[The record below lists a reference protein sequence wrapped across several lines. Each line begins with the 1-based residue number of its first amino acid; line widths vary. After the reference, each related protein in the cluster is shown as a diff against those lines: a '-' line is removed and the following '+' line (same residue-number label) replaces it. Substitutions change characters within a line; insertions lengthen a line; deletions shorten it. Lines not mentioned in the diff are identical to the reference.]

1 MLIDFFF
8 SYSSTY
14 SYLSVMR
21 ADRLAAEAGVT
32 LRWRPFRLRTI
43 TQEQNNRPF
52 IGKPVKL
59 KYMWRDVERRA
70 RQHGI
75 PFNGIPPYPVDA
87 EALAHRVGIVA
98 AEEGWCP
105 KYSMAVYQGWFVNH
119 KDPGDASQLR
129 QVLTSLAKDADVV
142 INRANSQETERQL
155 ASETD
160 VARSLGIFGSP
171 TFVVGS
177 EIFWGDDRLET
188 ALLWCKAP
196 FA

>member
-1 MLIDFFF
+1 MHMDFFF

-21 ADRLAAEAGVT
+21 ADRLASKAGVT

-70 RQHGI
+70 KQHGI
-75 PFNGIPPYPVDA
+75 PFNGIPPYPVDS

-98 AEEGWCP
+98 AAEGWCP
-105 KYSMAVYQGWFVNH
+105 EYSRALYEKWFLGH
-119 KDPGDASQLR
+119 KDPGDLSQIR
-129 QVLTSLAKDADVV
+129 EVLTSLGKVADSVFD
-142 INRANSQETERQL
+142 RAQSPQIESQL

-160 VARSLGIFGSP
+160 VARGLGIFGSP
-171 TFVVGS
+171 TFVVGT
-177 EIFWGDDRLET
+177 EIFWGDDRLEI
-188 ALLWCKAP
+188 AVDWCKSSPA
-196 FA
+196 

>member
-1 MLIDFFF
+1 MDFFF

-21 ADRLAAEAGVT
+21 ADSLAAKAGVT
-32 LRWRPFRLRTI
+32 LRWRPFRLRTL

-70 RQHGI
+70 KQHGI

-87 EALAHRVGIVA
+87 EASAHRVGVVA
-98 AEEGWCP
+98 ATEGWCP
-105 KYSMAVYQGWFVNH
+105 EYSKAAYRGWFVDH
-119 KDPGDASQLR
+119 KDPGDPTQLHA
-129 QVLTSLAKDADVV
+129 VLVDLGKDPDSV
-142 INRANSQETERQL
+142 ISRANSPQIEGQL
-155 ASETD
+155 VRETD
-160 VARSLGIFGSP
+160 AARSLGIFGSP
-171 TFVVGS
+171 TFVVGD

-188 ALLWCKAP
+188 ALEWSLSP
-196 FA
+196 H

>member
-1 MLIDFFF
+1 MDFFF

-21 ADRLAAEAGVT
+21 ADALAAKADVA
-32 LRWRPFRLRTI
+32 LRWRPFRLRTL

-70 RQHGI
+70 KQHGI

-87 EALAHRVGIVA
+87 EALAHRVGVVA
-98 AEEGWCP
+98 ATEGWCP
-105 KYSMAVYQGWFVNH
+105 EYSKAAYRGWFVDH
-119 KDPGDASQLR
+119 KDPGDAAQLHA
-129 QVLTSLAKDADVV
+129 VLAGLGKDPDSV
-142 INRANSQETERQL
+142 ISRANSPQVEGQL
-155 ASETD
+155 VRETD
-160 VARSLGIFGSP
+160 AARSLGIFGSP
-171 TFVVGS
+171 TFVVGE

-188 ALLWCKAP
+188 AIEWSLSRH
-196 FA
+196 

>member
-1 MLIDFFF
+1 MLMDFFF
-8 SYSSTY
+8 AYTSTY

-21 ADRLAAEAGVT
+21 ADSLAARAGVT

-59 KYMWRDVERRA
+59 RYMWRDVERRA
-70 RQHGI
+70 KQHGI

-98 AEEGWCP
+98 AGEGWCAE
-105 KYSMAVYQGWFVNH
+105 YSRAVYQGWFVDH
-119 KDPGDASQLR
+119 KDPGDPIQLR
-129 QVLTSLAKDADVV
+129 EVLARLGKDADAV
-142 INRANSQETERQL
+142 ISRANSPQIESQL
-155 ASETD
+155 VSETD
-160 VARSLGIFGSP
+160 VARSVGIFGSP
-171 TFVVGS
+171 TFVVGR

-188 ALLWCKAP
+188 ALEWCEAP
-196 FA
+196 LE

>member
-1 MLIDFFF
+1 MDFFF

-21 ADRLAAEAGVT
+21 ADLLAVKADVT

-59 KYMWRDVERRA
+59 KYMWRDVERQAKR
-70 RQHGI
+70 HGVA
-75 PFNGIPPYPVDA
+75 FNGIPPYPVDA

-98 AEEGWCP
+98 AQEGWCP
-105 KYSMAVYQGWFVNH
+105 EYSKAVYRGWFVDH
-119 KDPGDASQLR
+119 KDPGDVAQLR
-129 QVLTSLAKDADVV
+129 TVLAGLDKDPDSV
-142 INRANSQETERQL
+142 ISRANSPQIERQL
-155 ASETD
+155 VAETD

-171 TFVVGS
+171 TFVVGE
-177 EIFWGDDRLET
+177 EIFWGDDRLES
-188 ALLWCKAP
+188 ALEWCKSPLA
-196 FA
+196 

>member
-1 MLIDFFF
+1 MDFFF

-21 ADRLAAEAGVT
+21 ADGLAAEAGVA

-70 RQHGI
+70 KQLGI
-75 PFNGIPPYPVDA
+75 SFNGIPPYPVDA

-98 AEEGWCP
+98 AKEGWCP
-105 KYSMAVYQGWFVNH
+105 EYSKAVYQGWFVNH
-119 KDPGDASQLR
+119 KDPGDSSQLR
-129 QVLTSLAKDADVV
+129 QVLTNLAQDADAV
-142 INRANSQETERQL
+142 ISPANSQEIESQL
-155 ASETD
+155 TSETD

-177 EIFWGDDRLET
+177 EIFWGDDRLEI
-188 ALLWCKAP
+188 ALQWCKAP